1 MKKFLVATLLCAVMT
16 VTMVPM
22 AFAAGTNYDACMAAI
37 QYQKV
42 LQDQAHQRA
51 EALRAQGYQDSSAG
65 IQAEKKIWHGAQDVI
80 EDHWNLAQYTDED
93 IRILTTMVYYESG
106 QTTEQLRQYVAQVA
120 LNRVADSRFPD
131 TVKGVITQRGQYST
145 RYATVS
151 ATQAIPDSYYAVCEA
166 SVKQAMMGNVDM
178 PSNVL
183 YQANFSQ
190 GKGVWQSVYFNS
202 GWFASTS
209 YFCYG

>member
-1 MKKFLVATLLCAVMT
+1 MKKFLVATLLCAAMT

-37 QYQKV
+37 QQQRV

-80 EDHWNLAQYTDED
+80 EDYRNLSQYTDED
-93 IRILTTMVYYESG
+93 IRILTTMVYYEAG
-106 QTTEQLRQYVAQVA
+106 HTTEQLRQYVARVA
-120 LNRVADSRFPD
+120 LNRVEDSRFPD
-131 TVKGVITQRGQYST
+131 TVKGVITQRGQYASK
-145 RYATVS
+145 YATVS
-151 ATQAIPDSYYAVCEA
+151 ATQAIADQYYDVCEA

-183 YQANFSQ
+183 YQANFAQ